1 MYVKIPEDD
10 FEQLNEYIKR
20 MVYRA
25 MAEGDGRS
33 IAFRVDLMIKDGRCH
48 VLPPVWS
55 LTGVKGM
62 PEDDEDQHG
71 HLVEVQ
77 ESERQVLVTAE
88 LPGMRE
94 EEIRVWQEGST
105 LHIDAANGERQ
116 YRKQVKLPHSDLH
129 VDWMTFRH
137 GVLEVAFR
145 LALEN

>member
-10 FEQLNEYIKR
+10 FEQLNEYIRR

-33 IAFRVDLMIKDGRCH
+33 IAFRVDLMIQEGRCH

-55 LTGVKGM
+55 PTGERGV
-62 PEDDEDQHG
+62 PEDDEDQPKC
-71 HLVEVQ
+71 LVEVQ
-77 ESERQVLVTAE
+77 ETERQFLVTAE

-105 LHIDAANGERQ
+105 LHIDAANGETQ
-116 YRKQVKLPHSDLH
+116 YRKQVELPRFDFQ

-137 GVLEVAFR
+137 GILEVAFGP
-145 LALEN
+145 ASEH